1 MLPIEPGRLR
11 NPGRNEEHVGIS
23 PSEYLLRELRRRR
36 KAAGLTQIELG
47 KKTFCSDTVISG
59 IETGTKPVTVEHLE
73 LVDTALE
80 TGGYFVTL
88 WEEMVKDDAAPVWF
102 REWIEI
108 ERAARALRW
117 YEPAFVPGLLQ
128 TEAYARATLTGERLT
143 ADAADQLVRTR
154 IDRQSI
160 LHGDLPPLF
169 VAVLDESIL
178 YRSAYGN
185 RPLMAEQ
192 LLHLETCAALPHVQ
206 IHIIPTAVGMHPGLA
221 GAFIL
226 ADLVDGSAAAH
237 ADNQLAARIV
247 GSAVEVATL
256 AGRWERLRGITLP
269 VDQSLELIK
278 KAAASWT

>member
-1 MLPIEPGRLR
+1 MAVSSKRLW
-11 NPGRNEEHVGIS
+11 NPGRNGEPVGIS
-23 PSEYLLRELRRRR
+23 PSEFLLRELRRRR

-47 KKTFCSDTVISG
+47 KKCFCSDTVVSG
-59 IETGTKPVTVEHLE
+59 IETGTKPVTLDYLK

-80 TGGYFVTL
+80 TGGYFETL
-88 WEEMVKDDAAPVWF
+88 WTELVKDDAAPVWL

-108 ERAARALRW
+108 EREASALRW

-143 ADAADQLVRTR
+143 PDEADQLVRAR

-160 LHGDLPPLF
+160 LHRDLPPLF

-185 RPLMAEQ
+185 RPLMADQ
-192 LLHLETCAALPHVQ
+192 LLHLETYAGLPQVQ
-206 IHIIPTAVGMHPGLA
+206 IHIVPTAVGIHPGLA

-226 ADLVDGSAAAH
+226 ADAPDGSAAAH

-247 GSAVEVATL
+247 GTPGEVATL
-256 AGRWERLRGITLP
+256 AGRWERLRGIALP